1 MRVSNRL
8 LYDQL
13 VRDLWG
19 STEKL
24 FKLNNQISSGKRIDR
39 PSDDPIGMSK
49 VLIYRTEL
57 NSFGQSQKSIDQATG
72 WLSRMDSIFMEV
84 DDVLGRASELAV
96 QQASS
101 IASETTREGAAQ
113 EIQELREMLV
123 GLANS
128 KYAGKYMFG
137 GTMTQTQ
144 PFLQAEVQDW
154 QADVSQIAAAAPGT
168 PTDGDRYINSTDNH
182 IYQYDGGTT
191 TWVDQG
197 VSTEGMS
204 AVVDSEN
211 ELYVFNEGAWVPQYG
226 GNSSTYS
233 IKIGKEDTIEQ
244 NMPGDEVFTNAS
256 GDVFMTLMRL
266 EKALR
271 DNDQEG
277 ISDALPEIKNAS
289 NVISNKLAKLGA
301 TVNRL
306 EQTKSI
312 LESAEVDTLES
323 TSAIEDLDYAE
334 AITQLQNQQTIYQA
348 TLKSASMIT
357 SMSLVDYV

>member
-1 MRVSNRL
+1 MRVANRL

-13 VRDLWG
+13 VRNIGG

-24 FKLNNQISSGKRIDR
+24 FKLNNQISSQKRIVK
-39 PSDDPIGMSK
+39 PSDDPIGMSR
-49 VLIYRTEL
+49 VLIYRSEL
-57 NSFGQSQKSIDQATG
+57 NSFGQFQKSIDQATG
-72 WLSRMDSIFMEV
+72 WLSRMDSIFMDV
-84 DDVLGRASELAV
+84 DDTLGRASELAV

-101 IASETTREGAAQ
+101 TANEATREGAAE
-113 EIQELREMLV
+113 EIKELREMLV
-123 GLANS
+123 GFANS
-128 KYAGKYMFG
+128 KYAGKYLFG
-137 GTMTQTQ
+137 GTMTQTP
-144 PFLQAEVQDW
+144 PFLQADVENW
-154 QADVSQIAAAAPGT
+154 QADVSEIAAAAPAA

-182 IYQYDGGTT
+182 IYQYDNTTT

-197 VSTEGMS
+197 ASTEGMS
-204 AVVDSEN
+204 AVLDSEN

-244 NMPGDEVFTNAS
+244 NIPGDEVFRNAS
-256 GDVFMTLMRL
+256 GDVFMTLMHL

-277 ISDALPEIKNAS
+277 ISDALPEIENAGK
-289 NVISNKLAKLGA
+289 VISNKLAKLGA
-301 TVNRL
+301 TMNRL
-306 EQTKSI
+306 DQTKAI
-312 LESAEVDTLES
+312 LQSAEVDTLES

-357 SMSLVDYV
+357 SLSLVDYV